1 MRDNVR
7 FSRFGQNVQCWP
19 FSEDII
25 IIMII
30 IIIIIIMCIY
40 NALIDTVNAHKIP
53 VELEIIFYT
62 NTDRQSY

>member
-1 MRDNVR
+1 M
-7 FSRFGQNVQCWP
+7 QCWP
-19 FSEDII
+19 FSEDI
-25 IIMII
+25 II

-53 VELEIIFYT
+53 VELEIILYT